1 MENVE
6 VSSCQSGLIDQ
17 SKGHRFERLKSISQ
31 RIVNTGLSEISR
43 LGFSLLAILRQFLRQ
58 KLVPLVKHWLAPLMA
73 RLKKWEKEMVG
84 AVEKGIEAAR
94 VSKPVA
100 GVYEGVDLRVLPKY
114 ISFRAALLQNRLT
127 LQYVILILSAVFCLE
142 FAASRFEIHSLHKKL
157 REKEYILAPGV
168 LDFTVAAPQSVS
180 DTYVEH
186 AVTDFLNLLGNVTPT
201 SIDDQY
207 RALSEFMSPQ
217 LKMKFQTEAMDVKNK
232 VKSENISELL
242 SVTQKEIRSNG
253 DGYYKVTAV
262 ARRDTYV
269 SNEYL
274 GHADEVIEMLM
285 QLVPP
290 KSGKRWYL
298 QINSLTRESANAF
311 RAKSKF

>member
-1 MENVE
+1 
-6 VSSCQSGLIDQ
+6 
-17 SKGHRFERLKSISQ
+17 
-31 RIVNTGLSEISR
+31 
-43 LGFSLLAILRQFLRQ
+43 
-58 KLVPLVKHWLAPLMA
+58 
-73 RLKKWEKEMVG
+73 
-84 AVEKGIEAAR
+84 
-94 VSKPVA
+94 
-100 GVYEGVDLRVLPKY
+100 
-114 ISFRAALLQNRLT
+114 
-127 LQYVILILSAVFCLE
+127 
-142 FAASRFEIHSLHKKL
+142 
-157 REKEYILAPGV
+157 
-168 LDFTVAAPQSVS
+168 
-180 DTYVEH
+180 
-186 AVTDFLNLLGNVTPT
+186 
-201 SIDDQY
+201 
-207 RALSEFMSPQ
+207 
-217 LKMKFQTEAMDVKNK
+217 MKFQTEAMDVKNK